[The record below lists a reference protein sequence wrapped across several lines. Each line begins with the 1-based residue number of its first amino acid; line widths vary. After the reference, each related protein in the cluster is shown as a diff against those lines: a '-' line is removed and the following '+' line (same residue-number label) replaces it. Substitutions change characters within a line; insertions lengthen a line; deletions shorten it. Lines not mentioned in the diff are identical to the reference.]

1 MFPQNCEALGTINLQ
16 DLNIVI
22 LRSPYL
28 IIRLKKSIIIAGFV
42 IWAASDFS
50 ILRYKIKEK
59 IGLF

>member
-16 DLNIVI
+16 DLNVVI

-28 IIRLKKSIIIAGFV
+28 IIRLKKNIIIAGFV

-50 ILRYKIKEK
+50 ILR
-59 IGLF
+59 